1 MSPKD
6 EVRDWLDSRRGR
18 KLRVETRPVNA
29 SIPPEVRE
37 GLLTKSEDPVA
48 LRDLY
53 EVGLVSYDLGD
64 LPDDIEVQVGP
75 AEQLEMTFDDGT
87 SVLIK
92 VAITVID

>member
-18 KLRVETRPVNA
+18 QLRVETRPVDE

-37 GLLTKSEDPVA
+37 GRLTTSENPVA

-53 EVGLVSYDLGD
+53 EVGLVSYNLAD
-64 LPDDIEVQVGP
+64 LPDDVEVQVGP

-87 SVLIK
+87 SVLIN
-92 VAITVID
+92 VVISVIG